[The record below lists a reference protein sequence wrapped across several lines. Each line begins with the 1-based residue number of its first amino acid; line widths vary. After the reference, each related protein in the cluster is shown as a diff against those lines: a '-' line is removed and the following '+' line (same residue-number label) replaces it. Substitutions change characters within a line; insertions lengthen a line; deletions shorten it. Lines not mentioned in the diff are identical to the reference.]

1 MNTTQLECF
10 LAVAETLNFSKAASL
25 VNISQPAV
33 SHQISSLEAELGV
46 RLFMRTNKNVQL
58 TKEGLRFLPD
68 AELIVKTA
76 ADSVHRLGAASN
88 DKKQSI
94 GIGAHN
100 KYELDAIVP
109 VLRAMNEKY
118 PLFEPDITIMPFK
131 SLDNLLEENKLQI
144 ILAIKGNDERPKEEC
159 FTELCKCPIKLIC
172 PSDSELA
179 HKKSVT
185 MADIGGKRL
194 VLIKRHKCAEAAT
207 AVYMQLGMPNSS
219 DVIVADNCETA
230 FAIVKAGLGVTVY
243 PVLPYMNEKGLSYI
257 DIEGVSPVSYGLYSK
272 KFVKG
277 ELACEFVN
285 TAKKVFQSID
295 DFEE

>member
-76 ADSVHRLGAASN
+76 ADSVHRLGAIAN

-100 KYELDAIVP
+100 KYELDGIVS
-109 VLRAMNEKY
+109 VMRAMKEKY
-118 PLFEPDITIMPFK
+118 PFFEPDITIMPFK
-131 SLDNLLEENKLQI
+131 SLDNQLEENKVQLI
-144 ILAIKGNDERPKEEC
+144 IALKGNDEKPMAEC
-159 FTELCKCPIKLIC
+159 YTELCKCPIMLIC
-172 PSDSELA
+172 SSDNKLA
-179 HKKSVT
+179 DKRSVT
-185 MADIGGKRL
+185 AADISGKRL

-207 AVYMQLGMPNSS
+207 AGYMQLGMPNSS

-243 PVLPYMNEKGLSYI
+243 PIMSSMKEEGLSYI
-257 DIEGVSPVSYGLYSK
+257 DIEGVSPVSYGIYSK
-272 KFVKG
+272 KLVKG
-277 ELACEFVN
+277 EIAYEFVN
-285 TAKKVFQSID
+285 TAKKVFQSLN
-295 DFEE
+295 DF